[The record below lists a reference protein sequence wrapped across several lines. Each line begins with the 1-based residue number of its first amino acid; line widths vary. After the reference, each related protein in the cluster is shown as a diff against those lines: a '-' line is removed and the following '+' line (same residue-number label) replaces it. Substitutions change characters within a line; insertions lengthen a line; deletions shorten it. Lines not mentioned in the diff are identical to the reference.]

1 MDDLK
6 PRPEGGE
13 LCGQHSQ
20 VSCRFSPAADPLR
33 QLPSASACEIL
44 ELSLSTILPVLGICL
59 TAFRCA
65 EILGRDHQIKRP
77 DCLPACALEH
87 SLCVHCP
94 LLLLRPS
101 EEVNQTKSE
110 FNLKLALKCQ
120 KKRKFLQT
128 VPKLSQFFTQ
138 KRKKETSNPLALR
151 FKFSSFLHTFSSFI
165 GKQYSLLALSLAET
179 TSG

>member
-1 MDDLK
+1 M
-6 PRPEGGE
+6 
-13 LCGQHSQ
+13 
-20 VSCRFSPAADPLR
+20 VSTSRSPAGLVLQQTPLGSCPLLLLVKFWSFLFP
-33 QLPSASACEIL
+33 QFSQFF
-44 ELSLSTILPVLGICL
+44 GICL
-59 TAFRCA
+59 SAFRCA

-128 VPKLSQFFTQ
+128 MPKLSQSFTQ

-165 GKQYSLLALSLAET
+165 GKQYSLLAFSLAET
-179 TSG
+179 TSE